1 MTAHIERGL
10 TLLVAGTFFMEML
23 DGTILSTAAPTI
35 ARSFGVSSDAVGVA
49 ITAYLLT
56 VAVLIPLTGW
66 LTDRFGVRRIFLTA
80 IAIFTVASALC
91 ALSVSLPE
99 LTVMRVLQG
108 IGGAMMVPVGRLTV
122 LRVTDKS
129 QLVRAVGWL
138 TWPALAAPVI
148 APVIGGLL
156 TTYATWQWIF
166 VINLPLGVV
175 AFIVALRVV
184 PRAAA
189 VGAPPLDSAG
199 FALSFIGIASL
210 VILGSVLSEP
220 SSGAGAIVVSAVLGV
235 GATAIAIVRM
245 LRTRHPL
252 LDLTTFRIESFRVAH
267 AGGGVFRLTISAVPF
282 VVPLFFQDALGWSP
296 LEAGSVLLVLFV
308 GNLGIKPFTTSMLR
322 RWGFRTVVVIATA
335 GALASLVLT
344 ALVGRATPVPLIVLL
359 MLFSGV
365 VRSIGF
371 TAYNTL
377 AFADVPGENMT
388 QANTLSST
396 VQQLAAGLGVAVG
409 AIALRAGLS
418 IAGAQGMV
426 AGYRIAF
433 AILAALTVV
442 AVIEAVALSR
452 DAGERIRPV
461 RPSPR

>member
-66 LTDRFGVRRIFLTA
+66 LTDRFGVRRIFLAA

-148 APVIGGLL
+148 APFIGGLL

-175 AFIVALRVV
+175 AFLVALRVV

-189 VGAPPLDSAG
+189 AGAPPLDSAG

-235 GATAIAIVRM
+235 GATALAIVRM

-252 LDLTTFRIESFRVAH
+252 LDLTAFRIESFRVAH

-377 AFADVPGENMT
+377 AFADVPGETMT

-433 AILAALTVV
+433 AILAALTLV
-442 AVIEAVALSR
+442 AVIEAFALSR

>member
-1 MTAHIERGL
+1 MTGHIERGL

-35 ARSFGVSSDAVGVA
+35 ARAFRVSSDAVGVA

-66 LTDRFGVRRIFLTA
+66 LTDRFGMRRIFLMA
-80 IAIFTVASALC
+80 IAVFTVASALC
-91 ALSVSLPE
+91 AVSVNLPE

-148 APVIGGLL
+148 APFIAGLL

-175 AFIVALRVV
+175 AFVAALRVV
-184 PRAAA
+184 PRAEAL
-189 VGAPPLDSAG
+189 GAPPLDSAG
-199 FALSFIGIASL
+199 FALSFVGIASL
-210 VILGSVLSEP
+210 VILGSVLSTP
-220 SSGAGAIVVSAVLGV
+220 ASGVAVIVVSAVLGV
-235 GATAIAIVRM
+235 GASVLAVVRM

-252 LDLTTFRIESFRVAH
+252 LDLTAFRIESFRVAH

-308 GNLGIKPFTTSMLR
+308 GNLAIKPFTTSMLR
-322 RWGFRTVVVIATA
+322 RWGFRNVVVIATV
-335 GALASLVLT
+335 GAVASLVLT
-344 ALVGRATPVPLIVLL
+344 ALVGRSTPVALIVLL
-359 MLFSGV
+359 MLFSGIT
-365 VRSIGF
+365 RSIGF

-377 AFADVPGENMT
+377 AFADVPGDRMT

-396 VQQLAAGLGVAVG
+396 LQQLAAGLGVAVG

-418 IAGAQGMV
+418 IAGGQGMV
-426 AGYRIAF
+426 AAYRIAF
-433 AILAALTVV
+433 AILAALTLIAVV
-442 AVIEAVALSR
+442 EAVVLSR
-452 DAGERIRPV
+452 DAGDRIRPV
-461 RPSPR
+461 RA

>member
-1 MTAHIERGL
+1 MTGHIERGL

-66 LTDRFGVRRIFLTA
+66 LTDRFGVRRVFLTA
-80 IAIFTVASALC
+80 IAIFTIASGLC
-91 ALSVSLPE
+91 AVSVSLPE
-99 LTVMRVLQG
+99 LAALRVLQG

-129 QLVRAVGWL
+129 ELVRAVGWL
-138 TWPALAAPVI
+138 TWPALAAPVV
-148 APVIGGLL
+148 APFIGGLL

-166 VINLPLGVV
+166 LINLPLGAV
-175 AFIVALRVV
+175 AFVVALRVV
-184 PRAAA
+184 PRAAP

-210 VILGSVLSEP
+210 VVLGSVLSTP
-220 SSGAGAIVVSAVLGV
+220 SSGSTAIVVSAVLGV
-235 GATAIAIVRM
+235 GATTLAIVRM

-252 LDLTTFRIESFRVAH
+252 LDLTTFRLESFRVAH
-267 AGGGVFRLTISAVPF
+267 AGGGIFRLTISAVPF

-308 GNLGIKPFTTSMLR
+308 GNLGVKPFTTAMLR
-322 RWGFRTVVVIATA
+322 RWGFRTVVIVATL
-335 GALASLVLT
+335 GAVASLVLT
-344 ALVGRATPVPLIVLL
+344 AFVGRSTPVALIVVL

-365 VRSIGF
+365 TRSIGF

-377 AFADVPGENMT
+377 AFADVPADRMT
-388 QANTLSST
+388 PANTLSSA
-396 VQQLAAGLGVAVG
+396 VQQVAAGLGVAVG

-418 IAGAQGMV
+418 IAGSQGV
-426 AGYRIAF
+426 VTAYRIAF

-442 AVIEAVALSR
+442 AVVEAVALSR
-452 DAGERIRPV
+452 DAGEQIRPARL
-461 RPSPR
+461 RPS